1 MEKLATLFQ
10 ENIGGKKKTCN
21 YELGWFRMEG
31 LEADIFCLLRGNQY
45 CPDCSV
51 DICDAQC
58 LCWWEVQIA
67 PLCDWVIIVSIRMV
81 AAGSCSSPV
90 VSSVQNIINIRW
102 RMPGCHL
109 AQYIVQP
116 TCLVSHDNQPGQPWW
131 WFCLLYPGS
140 TLAVPW
146 QHHQQWQGAHHQ
158 VPCRKP
164 LEQNDVVLSPD
175 WHLIREEV

>member
-21 YELGWFRMEG
+21 YELGWFRRMEG

-58 LCWWEVQIA
+58 LCWWEVEIA

-81 AAGSCSSPV
+81 AAGRCSTPVVRSVLNMINTRCRVPPSSCSHKH
-90 VSSVQNIINIRW
+90 Q
-102 RMPGCHL
+102 
-109 AQYIVQP
+109 
-116 TCLVSHDNQPGQPWW
+116 TCLVSRDNNQVSSVAELTDWR
-131 WFCLLYPGS
+131 L
-140 TLAVPW
+140 TLS
-146 QHHQQWQGAHHQ
+146 H
-158 VPCRKP
+158 
-164 LEQNDVVLSPD
+164 LSSITNRV
-175 WHLIREEV
+175 WGLVFLGF